1 MVALSWFRELFPS
14 KVGKTEGGK
23 TPSEIADMIGCNVNT
38 ISTFRSRVLK
48 KLELKTSMDIVRYA
62 ITRNLVQLS

>member
-1 MVALSWFRELFPS
+1 
-14 KVGKTEGGK
+14 
-23 TPSEIADMIGCNVNT
+23 MIGCNVNT

-48 KLELKTSMDIVRYA
+48 KLELKTSIDIVRYT